1 MHSGQAVISVGIFL
15 VVYGLIISEKI
26 HRAVISLAGAVAVV
40 VLGVLSQEQAVEG
53 IDFNTIGL
61 LVGMMIIVGIARR
74 SGIFEYLAIKAVK
87 VSRGQPLR
95 IMVFLTVITA
105 LLSALLD
112 NVTTVLLIIPVTFSV
127 ANSLDIDP
135 LPLLLAEVIG
145 SNIGG
150 TATLIGDP
158 PNILIGSAT
167 HLSFL
172 DFILNLA
179 PAVAVVLIMTLVLLA
194 MIYRKSMDVAEEKKR
209 TIVQMDEL
217 AAIKDYALLKKSL
230 AVLTLT
236 MAGFCLHQVL
246 HLEAATVALAGAV
259 LLMIVT
265 MEQPEDV
272 LLSVEW
278 PTLFFFIGLFVLVE
292 SLVRVGVID
301 SLARKTLEATHGNY
315 DLTVLLVLWVSGIA
329 SAFVDNIPFVTA
341 MIPLLKS
348 MGQMAA
354 MPMEPLWW
362 ALSLGACLGG
372 NGTLIG
378 ASANVVVA
386 GISEK
391 QGRPISFMEYT
402 KIGFPMMLVSLLVST
417 AYIYLRYL

>member
-1 MHSGQAVISVGIFL
+1 M
-15 VVYGLIISEKI
+15 VYGLIISEKI